1 MIEARLEIRMLSTRW
16 CQAQDRSQ
24 VQVNQETRA
33 PTEVVV
39 DTAATTGVIMEVVA
53 TTSEEATTTDII
65 RKVIP
70 AVAAEIPPVGKE
82 RQVILNP
89 LLSRRMLR
97 PSSKRL
103 RILQHSIQTPTR
115 GVRNHPIQ
123 VATILVDL
131 RPLPCR
137 QPIPH
142 PIHLGEI
149 ETLVAIHLADPEP
162 RGLARPEMKLGELLL
177 SQLRHHNQEAAW
189 SLLVVEVSGVAK
201 SQNKILNNLASIFAS
216 VYCSPLSYFLSKEGL
231 FAVM

>member
-39 DTAATTGVIMEVVA
+39 DTAATTGVIIEVL
-53 TTSEEATTTDII
+53 STTTDEATKKNI
-65 RKVIP
+65 KMNVKP
-70 AVAAEIPPVGKE
+70 PVAAEKPPVGNE
-82 RQVILNP
+82 SQVILNP